1 MQIVRL
7 IALSLLM
14 SFGVAAVA
22 EEPAAAPEPAAAA
35 ATAEVP
41 ATAEAPA
48 VAEAPAAGEATIIFF
63 RPKKMMGAAVGFKV
77 REAGVELGKLRN
89 GSFFALKVAPGRHQ
103 YVVHSE
109 TEDVLTMEVEA
120 GETYYVQGTLGMGVV
135 AGRPNLSPSDQATFD
150 AIKDKLKERPPL
162 EGGDD

>member
-1 MQIVRL
+1 MQIARIVV
-7 IALSLLM
+7 LSLLTC
-14 SFGVAAVA
+14 FAAAAVA
-22 EEPAAAPEPAAAA
+22 EEPAAAPEPAA
-35 ATAEVP
+35 TP
-41 ATAEAPA
+41 
-48 VAEAPAAGEATIIFF
+48 APAAAPAAAEPAAGGEGTIVFF

-89 GSFFALKVAPGRHQ
+89 GSFFVLKVAPGKHQ

-120 GETYYVQGTLGMGVV
+120 GQTYYVQGTLGMGVV